1 MESKKPLLVVGAA
14 FIAAFGFSVY
24 KQLELNQLRYE
35 NTTIRF
41 ENSMALNQIRTME
54 SMPNYDDGYRDA
66 IVKIG
71 GPQSAGSYQDGWD
84 AAFKVV
90 GSSTYSEGYHTA
102 IKQFGYTKD
111 GNTKWIIQE
120 SIPANN
126 PINTPKK

>member
-14 FIAAFGFSVY
+14 FIAAFGFSMY

-41 ENSMALNQIRTME
+41 ENSMISNEIRAIE
-54 SMPNYDDGYRDA
+54 SMPNYNDGYRDA

-84 AAFKVV
+84 AAFKVI
-90 GSSTYSEGYHTA
+90 GSSSYSEGYHTA

>member
-1 MESKKPLLVVGAA
+1 MESKKPLLVVVAA
-14 FIAAFGFSVY
+14 FIAAFGFSMY

-41 ENSMALNQIRTME
+41 ENSMISNEIRAIE
-54 SMPNYDDGYRDA
+54 SMPNYNDGYRDA

-84 AAFKVV
+84 AAFKVI
-90 GSSTYSEGYHTA
+90 GSSSYSEGYHTA